1 MLYWY
6 KHTNT
11 DAEGAAASSLR
22 GLRVN
27 QHTLEPNTS
36 ASLSFEDASFGGL
49 CARLAE
55 HGMLLDGDVLLRQVS
70 VFVLL
75 S

>member
-1 MLYWY
+1 M
-6 KHTNT
+6 
-11 DAEGAAASSLR
+11 
-22 GLRVN
+22 N

-55 HGMLLDGDVLLRQVS
+55 HGDVLDGDVLLRQVS

-75 S
+75 YY